1 MSIKDSRREYQYS
14 TLTRESLLEN
24 PFDQFRLWMEQA
36 IDDDIVDPTAMSV
49 ATVNS
54 EGKPWQRM
62 VLLKGFDELGF
73 VFYTNTE
80 SRKANEIAQ
89 NPHVSLLFPWLSM
102 DRQVIVAGCAELLAE
117 PEVQEYFTS
126 RPKQSKLAAWA
137 SMQSTTINS
146 REQLDASFENT
157 KQRFGSE
164 DIPLPPF
171 WGGFRVV
178 PEEFEFW
185 QGGKSR
191 LHDRFSF
198 KKEAKEWTIARLSP

>member
-1 MSIKDSRREYQYS
+1 MSIEDSRREYKYS

-24 PFDQFRLWMEQA
+24 PFDQFKLWMEQA
-36 IDDDIVDPTAMSV
+36 IDADIVDPTAMSV
-49 ATVNS
+49 ATVDS
-54 EGKPWQRM
+54 KGKPWQRM

-73 VFYTNTE
+73 VFYTNME

-89 NPHVSLLFPWLSM
+89 NPQVSLHFPWLAM
-102 DRQVIVAGCAELLAE
+102 DRQVIIAGCVELLTE
-117 PEVQEYFTS
+117 PEVRKYFMS
-126 RPKQSKLAAWA
+126 RPEQSKLAAWA
-137 SMQSTTINS
+137 SRQSSVINS
-146 REQLDASFENT
+146 RKQLDSSFENIK
-157 KQRFGSE
+157 KQFGSE
-164 DIPLPPF
+164 DIPVPPF

-198 KKEAKEWTIARLSP
+198 KKESEEWAIARLSP

>member
-1 MSIKDSRREYQYS
+1 MSIEDSRREYQYS
-14 TLTRESLLEN
+14 TLARESLLEN
-24 PFDQFRLWMEQA
+24 PFDQFKLWMEQA
-36 IDDDIVDPTAMSV
+36 IDADIVDPTAMSV
-49 ATVNS
+49 ATVDS

-73 VFYTNTE
+73 VFYTNME

-89 NPHVSLLFPWLSM
+89 NPQVSLHFPWLAM
-102 DRQVIVAGCAELLAE
+102 DRQVIIAGYVELLTE
-117 PEVQEYFTS
+117 PEVRKYFMS
-126 RPKQSKLAAWA
+126 RPEQSKLAAWA
-137 SMQSTTINS
+137 SRQSSVINS
-146 REQLDASFENT
+146 RKQLDSSFENI
-157 KQRFGSE
+157 KQQFGSE
-164 DIPLPPF
+164 DIPVPPF

-198 KKEAKEWTIARLSP
+198 KKESEEWVIARLSP